1 MLLISSI
8 GIILDLLV
16 YFLSLLVCF
25 SLYVNAVKILNMVKF
40 IPNVIRIV
48 VQELETNALQ
58 ELGFNALQEYG

>member
-1 MLLISSI
+1 
-8 GIILDLLV
+8 
-16 YFLSLLVCF
+16 
-25 SLYVNAVKILNMVKF
+25 MVKF